1 MEIADIL
8 SAGKENAVTRERLCV
23 ILNQPDRTVRRLIQE
38 ARDRG
43 VLIMNDQDGA
53 GYYLSEDL
61 SDLKRQYNRG
71 RARAMSI
78 LRQQKYLKRKIK
90 ELEQAD
96 QMSIGT

>member
-1 MEIADIL
+1 M
-8 SAGKENAVTRERLCV
+8 
-23 ILNQPDRTVRRLIQE
+23 
-38 ARDRG
+38 
-43 VLIMNDQDGA
+43 LIMNDQDGA

-71 RARAMSI
+71 RARALSI